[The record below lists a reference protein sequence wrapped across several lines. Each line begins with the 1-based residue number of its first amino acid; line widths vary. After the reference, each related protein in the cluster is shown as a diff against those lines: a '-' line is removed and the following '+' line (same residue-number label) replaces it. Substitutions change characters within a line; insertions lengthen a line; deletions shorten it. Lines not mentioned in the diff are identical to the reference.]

1 MTIFKWIISAMEC
14 IKKDGNLNDVVI
26 TIHWR
31 YAAEKDGVYTD
42 MYGATSMPLP
52 TGEDFTPYEELTKDQ
67 VCGWLEAT
75 LDVPA
80 MEESLDK
87 QLGLIINPIN
97 VTLQPPF
104 DN

>member
-1 MTIFKWIISAMEC
+1 MINYNWIISAMEC
-14 IKKDGNLNDVVI
+14 IKNEGDLQDVVI
-26 TIHWR
+26 SIHWR
-31 YAAEKDGVYTD
+31 YKAEKDGFNTD
-42 MYGATSMPLP
+42 IYGETSMPLP
-52 TGEDFTPYEELTKDQ
+52 TGEDFTPYEDLTKDQ

-80 MEESLDK
+80 MEQTLEAQLD
-87 QLGLIINPIN
+87 LLINPIN